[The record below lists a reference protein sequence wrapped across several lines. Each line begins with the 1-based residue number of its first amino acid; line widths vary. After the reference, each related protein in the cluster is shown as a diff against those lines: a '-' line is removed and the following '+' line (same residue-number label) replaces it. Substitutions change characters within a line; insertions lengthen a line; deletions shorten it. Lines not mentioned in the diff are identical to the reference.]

1 MPPKAAPR
9 SRRVWPHA
17 LIALDRVPGRTPAAS
32 KTALPGRDTIC
43 GMSFFAQDVNEGPA
57 TPKRAPT
64 WWAPPANAVPVVVPL
79 GLVLARSD
87 DVVIAVPAVQAY
99 PTGLNLALAV
109 RVRQRPGSRGPQPL
123 MTYDP
128 TSDHFVRL
136 GVEFS
141 DGRKATN
148 LQRPRSPRAG
158 EPPAGP
164 LLTPRGSSGS
174 EGAWDAYYWL
184 WPLPTPGRLL
194 IVAEWP
200 AHRLSETRAEVDAD
214 PILEAAA
221 LAVTLWPEDD
231 DPGGQVG
238 HVPIAGGR

>member
-1 MPPKAAPR
+1 
-9 SRRVWPHA
+9 
-17 LIALDRVPGRTPAAS
+17 
-32 KTALPGRDTIC
+32 
-43 GMSFFAQDVNEGPA
+43 MSFFVQDVNEGPA

-64 WWAPPANAVPVVVPL
+64 WFAPPANAVPVVVPL

-87 DVVIAVPAVQAY
+87 DAVIAVPAVQAY

-109 RVRQRPGSRGPQPL
+109 RVRQRAGGRGSQRL

-128 TSDHFVRL
+128 TSDEFVRI
-136 GVEFS
+136 GVQFS

-148 LQRPRSPRAG
+148 LHHPRSPRAG

-164 LLTPRGSSGS
+164 LLTPRGSS
-174 EGAWDAYYWL
+174 ETQGAWDGYYWL

-200 AHRLSETRAEVDAD
+200 AQQLSETRAEIDAD

-221 LAVTLWPEDD
+221 LAVTLWPTDD

-238 HVPIAGGR
+238 HAPIAGAG